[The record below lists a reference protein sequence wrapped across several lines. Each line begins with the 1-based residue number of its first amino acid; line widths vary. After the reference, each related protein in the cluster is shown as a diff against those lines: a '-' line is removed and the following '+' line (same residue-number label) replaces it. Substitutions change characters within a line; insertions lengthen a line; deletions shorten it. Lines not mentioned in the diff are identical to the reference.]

1 MYPIFGELQQIGYL
15 CGGMRYLVKILAV
28 LFAVI
33 FVSCQA
39 EYDYK
44 PMQDK
49 TSLVHVGDAAPDF
62 TVNLLSGQSVSLSKY
77 RDRVVMVV
85 FFTTTDVDSRKYLS
99 FLDALNRQFADNNFS
114 LLAVAVGED
123 KTAVKAFIEEKGYKF
138 DVALDIHMG
147 IYSLYATDYLPRTF
161 IVDPLGRIAALS
173 AGCDSKE
180 FDMLVDVIR
189 LLVTQ

>member
-1 MYPIFGELQQIGYL
+1 MGPFSSEKGRYLGGLYSKKRAVVGRGSRYPIFGELQQIGYL

-85 FFTTTDVDSRKYLS
+85 FFYHHR
-99 FLDALNRQFADNNFS
+99 
-114 LLAVAVGED
+114 
-123 KTAVKAFIEEKGYKF
+123 
-138 DVALDIHMG
+138 
-147 IYSLYATDYLPRTF
+147 
-161 IVDPLGRIAALS
+161 
-173 AGCDSKE
+173 C
-180 FDMLVDVIR
+180 
-189 LLVTQ
+189 